1 MGRAVLCI
9 VVNVFD
15 IRASVHW
22 FQLSPARCYGFSTTE
37 LWLYIINT
45 FVVRCLNI
53 KGTTPVLFP
62 ERRTCP
68 FITKSK
74 VSLNIILALF
84 Y

>member
-1 MGRAVLCI
+1 MSLTSGRALT
-9 VVNVFD
+9 
-15 IRASVHW
+15 
-22 FQLSPARCYGFSTTE
+22 GFSC
-37 LWLYIINT
+37 LQLGVMAFLQLNCVCVIIST
-45 FVVRCLNI
+45 SDGRRLNI